1 MWVLLESYPAR
12 LLLAFI
18 LAINLEQLHSMATAA
33 FTLRRWCLAF
43 FILPAMFATS
53 SFASSHSAAQSSVQ
67 AVQPTADL
75 SRRNERRKKKSLG
88 GEEEVVG

>member
-18 LAINLEQLHSMATAA
+18 LAINLEQLHSMAP

-53 SFASSHSAAQSSVQ
+53 SFSSSHSAAQSSVQ

-75 SRRNERRKKKSLG
+75 SRRNEQRKKKSLG
-88 GEEEVVG
+88 GEEKIVG

>member
-53 SFASSHSAAQSSVQ
+53 SFSSFPQRGAVLGAGRAA
-67 AVQPTADL
+67 D
-75 SRRNERRKKKSLG
+75 G
-88 GEEEVVG
+88 GPKQTQ